1 VSQLLNKINK
11 EEKKY
16 NKKLKTTVSKIE
28 RKNQTII

>member
-28 RKNQTII
+28 KL